1 MSRSEMLI
9 ELFSNISDAKTIKLK
24 SDLLSKAK
32 YVFFNELTDEEIS
45 KFFCEN
51 PLHYQNLFVL
61 DIWSGS
67 LDEKRGVVEFFE
79 PYDIIERILASFPN
93 LSRLLDLFFEQL
105 IFTFDQNKD
114 EKVKHICMQFL
125 IRLLD
130 SIGLYSFF
138 LFNYHS
144 LTI

>member
-1 MSRSEMLI
+1 MSCSRSEMLI

-24 SDLLSKAK
+24 SELLSKAK
-32 YVFFNELTDEEIS
+32 YVFYNELTDEEIAT
-45 KFFCEN
+45 FFCQN

-61 DIWSGS
+61 DIWSGTVE
-67 LDEKRGVVEFFE
+67 EKRGIVEFFE

-93 LSRLLDLFFEQL
+93 LTRLLDLFLEQL

-125 IRLLD
+125 IRLFGSL
-130 SIGLYSFF
+130 GLYTFF
-138 LFNYHS
+138 
-144 LTI
+144 